1 MSKLPLYYR
10 LGGEPALQACISS
23 ISLRLSAEPT
33 LSHYFLKKNASF
45 FDDHHQRTILV
56 AFGGYAGFSMDDI
69 AKTHWKM
76 GIKAEEWEIFKKVMR
91 ESLEEGVSKHNPS
104 PSSSYLSHSPSS
116 SSQTASSSLMTD
128 IEECMEKIERFRNM
142 VVEQSLL
149 QKIGGE
155 IKLHS
160 VLVLFY
166 SRIIIDPE
174 LKSFFTAVD
183 LPRLINRQTKYLA
196 SSFSNSHPNL
206 SSPLQPTPHA
216 YTSLSSQTS
225 QKHEDEKRKR
235 EGGEGKGGGETGV
248 GRVVTE
254 GTRGVIGLGKGEIG
268 GESVREG
275 EEGKKRR
282 EVRMRFIHSNFHLSD
297 RHFLVFKLHF
307 ANALRYFG
315 YPADSVVDAA
325 LFELEKSRHLV
336 LLRKTPFE
344 EIGSMESLNFIV
356 ERFFENML
364 DNPILAPYLKE
375 RDLNKIKKGYAQYL
389 AHSLGILN
397 ILYEINFN
405 FRLFFFLI

>member
-23 ISLRLSAEPT
+23 LSLRLSAEPC
-33 LSHYFLKKNASF
+33 LSHYFLKKNVSF
-45 FDDHHQRTILV
+45 FDDHHQRAILV

-76 GIKAEEWEIFKKVMR
+76 GIKTEEWEMFKKVMR
-91 ESLEEGVSKHNPS
+91 ESLEDGTSVHNPS
-104 PSSSYLSHSPSS
+104 SQSQTTSPLT
-116 SSQTASSSLMTD
+116 SSQPESSSLMID
-128 IEECMEKIERFRNM
+128 IQESMEKIERFRNL

-155 IKLHS
+155 TKLHS
-160 VLVLFY
+160 VLVRFY
-166 SRIIIDPE
+166 SRVIVDPE
-174 LKSFFTAVD
+174 LKSFFTAAD

-196 SSFSNSHPNL
+196 SSFSNSHSNL
-206 SSPLQPTPHA
+206 SSSLHATPHA

-225 QKHEDEKRKR
+225 QKHEDEKRKKEEGVGEGAEETVGGR
-235 EGGEGKGGGETGV
+235 ELAGGIIGLRKEGIGGEG
-248 GRVVTE
+248 
-254 GTRGVIGLGKGEIG
+254 VI
-268 GESVREG
+268 EG
-275 EEGKKRR
+275 EEGRKRR

-315 YPADSVVDAA
+315 YPANSVVDAA
-325 LFELEKSRHLV
+325 LFELEKSRHLI

-356 ERFFENML
+356 ERFFDNML
-364 DNPILAPYLKE
+364 ENPILAPYFKE
-375 RDLNKIKKGYAQYL
+375 RDLNKIKKGYVQYL
-389 AHSLGILN
+389 AHSLGNN
-397 ILYEINFN
+397 II
-405 FRLFFFLI
+405 I